1 MSACGSKRKESRPSP
16 SLSLSPPSLGPLLL
30 SRSLLPL
37 SALSFSLALSSLSR
51 PSLSLSPS
59 PSLSLAAREWERC
72 ALRCAGERER
82 ETRFAARDWWRGA
95 LRCGEGR
102 FAARERDRESC
113 AAPRSRPT
121 PISFSFNPNPAL
133 RRVLLSFNDVLVRR
147 ARNPNHGQEAG
158 CAYLA
163 HSCAC
168 VCVLR
173 VCLRICADVCV
184 CVCVCV
190 LRVCLR
196 ICADVCVC
204 ACLCFACVPA
214 DLR

>member
-37 SALSFSLALSSLSR
+37 SPLSFSLALSFSLSR
-51 PSLSLSPS
+51 
-59 PSLSLAAREWERC
+59 
-72 ALRCAGERER
+72 CAGVGEMCASLRWRERER
-82 ETRFAARDWWRGA
+82 ERRASLREIGGEVRFAAERGA
-95 LRCGEGR
+95 SL
-102 FAARERDRESC
+102 RERETEK
-113 AAPRSRPT
+113 AALRRAPGLLPFHSHSILTQPL
-121 PISFSFNPNPAL
+121 AL

-158 CAYLA
+158 CAHLA

-173 VCLRICADVCV
+173 VCLRICVDVCV
-184 CVCVCV
+184 CV
-190 LRVCLR
+190 
-196 ICADVCVC
+196 
-204 ACLCFACVPA
+204 CLCFACVPA

>member
-37 SALSFSLALSSLSR
+37 SPLSFSLALSFSLSR
-51 PSLSLSPS
+51 
-59 PSLSLAAREWERC
+59 
-72 ALRCAGERER
+72 CAGVGEMCASLRWRERERER

-121 PISFSFNPNPAL
+121 PISFSFNPNPAPCITSCSPEL
-133 RRVLLSFNDVLVRR
+133 QRCFNPSR
-147 ARNPNHGQEAG
+147 AQSKSWARSGMRISRAF
-158 CAYLA
+158 L
-163 HSCAC
+163 C
-168 VCVLR
+168 V
-173 VCLRICADVCV
+173 
-184 CVCVCV
+184 
-190 LRVCLR
+190 
-196 ICADVCVC
+196 
-204 ACLCFACVPA
+204 CLCFACVPA